1 MPGFITVICFYSSYS
16 QGAEEYPF
24 QWKKYQNR
32 ELCHFK
38 YTMPG
43 KELYLELC
51 CSLCW
56 SQATCGYLHLL
67 KVNGILLHQSH
78 QFNFKCSK
86 TASGQ
91 QRSSCTAHI
100 QNFFFFFW
108 LFILHYSFYLRIFFY
123 SQKLLLNSA
132 DAELLHFKIHLAF
145 NQI

>member
-1 MPGFITVICFYSSYS
+1 MPDFSRVISFYSSYS

-24 QWKKYQNR
+24 QRNKYQNR
-32 ELCHFK
+32 ELCNFE
-38 YTMPG
+38 YTMPS

-56 SQATCGYLHLL
+56 SQATCGYLYLL
-67 KVNGILLHQSH
+67 KLNEILLHQSH
-78 QFNFKCSK
+78 QFKCSK

-91 QRSSCTAHI
+91 QRSAQHTYRT
-100 QNFFFFFW
+100 FFFW
-108 LFILHYSFYLRIFFY
+108 LFILLYFFLFKNIFY

-145 NQI
+145 NEI